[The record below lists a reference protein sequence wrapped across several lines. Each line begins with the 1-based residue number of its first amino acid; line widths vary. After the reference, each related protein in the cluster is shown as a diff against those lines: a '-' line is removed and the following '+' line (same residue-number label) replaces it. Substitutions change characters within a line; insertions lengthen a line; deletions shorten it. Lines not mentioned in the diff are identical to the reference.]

1 MSILPQQIIP
11 QDVPFGS
18 VRPDGKVEIEHDWWL
33 LLYNLCQQ
41 VLGTLASGTPV
52 SDAELLNAADSDA
65 ADTDATVLRR
75 KIDNSLILAQDSD
88 PGPDIAA
95 LQKLTSN
102 ALLLSQDGLIPDQ
115 VNLGSNGV
123 GGVTGNLPV
132 THLNSGTNA
141 SSTTFWRGDATW
153 AIPPGGGGGSSA
165 NPTAAVGLSPVDGV
179 LTTFMTSD
187 SAPPLSQAI
196 VPTWTGAHTFS
207 STVTIQGTG
216 NNNGLIFTGTSA
228 FINASGG
235 TGLTISTTAALTL
248 AFSGNLTFDY
258 AGNSVW
264 QMSSGAITQQSAAG
278 LVSYTVNGAAN
289 QWTHYVIGSS
299 TNNQS
304 FGQQIQ
310 AGTSS
315 SDKAW
320 NVINYANS
328 HTLASLYGDGGL
340 VLGSATGGD
349 EGLGILNAQGVY
361 VNGTTVILSVSGT
374 ASEIDVSTVAGAA
387 TVSIDSGYV
396 GQASITTLGTVTTG
410 TWNATTIAISH
421 GGTGQTTAAN
431 AFIALSPLTTEGDII
446 YENATPAPARLAI
459 GANNT
464 ALVSNGTLPGWAAI
478 VNSIAAGTNI
488 SVSGTT
494 GAVTVTCSLASHNP
508 TATIGLSAVNGS
520 AATWMTSDSAPPLS
534 QAIVPTWTGN
544 HTFTPGAGLI
554 GTTINAAV
562 NEPGLIVQ
570 GGTNTS
576 GHYAA
581 EILTGSAAGFSSGL
595 LINGGT
601 GASDF
606 ALAIQSAAAANLFL
620 LSGNGA
626 IALGNATTGT
636 TITQT
641 AATTTGTTLAIV
653 GSSAGTATDAGGAIT
668 VTAGTGN
675 TSGNGGAITVQGGA
689 AGSTGAGGLATLAGG
704 TTTAGTGGGCAIT
717 AASAVA
723 AATAGGAI
731 TITAG
736 SGVTSGAGGGITI
749 QTGVSPSGTAGSLI
763 LSTGTTAAHTAIT
776 IGPAGTVTVALP
788 GSGTAAALILPA
800 SSATIPA
807 ESITSGTLLTSAAAG
822 VREYDGVC
830 TYFTN
835 ETTSGR
841 GLIPVEQIFHLA
853 ADGTGITT
861 IANFFGTTSNISL
874 VSGGYY
880 EIEIVLYYV
889 MGATASVVTWT
900 LTNSA
905 APTSMDLYY
914 EMCPITGMV
923 APPGTATMLVGQ
935 ILGGVTAAQTVV
947 TGSLTGGTNQYAR
960 FRIMLKNGTGTSL
973 KIQATETT
981 QTTSLT
987 PKLGSYWKCK
997 RIPAG
1002 NVGTFAA

>member
-1 MSILPQQIIP
+1 MSLLPQQILP
-11 QDVPFGS
+11 QDTPFGTARS
-18 VRPDGKVEIEHDWWL
+18 DGKVLIDHDWWL

-153 AIPPGGGGGSSA
+153 ATPPGGGGGSSA
-165 NPTAAVGLSPVDGV
+165 NPTAVVGLSPVDGV
-179 LTTFMTSD
+179 LTTFMTSDSAPPLSQAIAPTWTGNHTHQAASGVGLTVQGVANSYTAIFESSATLNEGFGLLIKAGTGGGDYALYIENAAANAVLFALFGDSGIVTNGATGGNKGAGTINVSGGFYVNGTALSTVSSANPSATIGLAAVNGSAATFMTSD

-488 SVSGTT
+488 SVSGAT

-534 QAIVPTWTGN
+534 QAIVPTWTGI
-544 HTFTPGAGLI
+544 HTFTANPVVTA
-554 GTTINAAV
+554 
-562 NEPGLIVQ
+562 
-570 GGTNTS
+570 TS
-576 GHYAA
+576 GNLAGVTLQGNGNTA
-581 EILTGSAAGFSSGL
+581 AAGF
-595 LINGGT
+595 IVE
-601 GASDF
+601 
-606 ALAIQSAAAANLFL
+606 QAAA
-620 LSGNGA
+620 SQA
-626 IALGNATTGT
+626 ILN
-636 TITQT
+636 Q
-641 AATTTGTTLAIV
+641 L
-653 GSSAGTATDAGGAIT
+653 
-668 VTAGTGN
+668 
-675 TSGNGGAITVQGGA
+675 
-689 AGSTGAGGLATLAGG
+689 
-704 TTTAGTGGGCAIT
+704 
-717 AASAVA
+717 ASANMLFQMASV
-723 AATAGGAI
+723 
-731 TITAG
+731 
-736 SGVTSGAGGGITI
+736 
-749 QTGVSPSGTAGSLI
+749 
-763 LSTGTTAAHTAIT
+763 TAIT
-776 IGPAGTVTVALP
+776 IGTSRNVLVAAAASGTSLAVAAGT
-788 GSGTAAALILPA
+788 
-800 SSATIPA
+800 ATISPFGL
-807 ESITSGTLLTSAAAG
+807 TSGTLNTVAVAG
-822 VREYDGVC
+822 VYEYDG
-830 TYFTN
+830 TSSYITN
-835 ETTSGR
+835 ETSSGR
-841 GLIPVEQIFHLA
+841 GLVPVEQIFHLA
-853 ADGTGITT
+853 ADGSGITT

-1002 NVGTFAA
+1002 NVGAFAA

>member
-165 NPTAAVGLSPVDGV
+165 NPTAVVGLSPVDGV

-374 ASEIDVSTVAGAA
+374 ASEIDVSTTAGVA
-387 TVSIDSGYV
+387 TISIDSGYI
-396 GQASITTLGTVTTG
+396 GQTSVTTLGTISTG
-410 TWNATTIAISH
+410 TWAGTAVAILH
-421 GGTGQTTAAN
+421 GGTGQTTAAAAYN
-431 AFIALSPLTTEGDII
+431 ALSPMTTKGDME
-446 YENATPAPARLAI
+446 YDSAAATAARLAI
-459 GANNT
+459 GSNGAFLTAASGIPAWSTNTVPNTDAQGDIWYASGANVLSALAIGTAGQVLTVNAGGTAPIWSTASAGAVSSVTGT
-464 ALVSNGTLPGWAAI
+464 ALEITASP
-478 VNSIAAGTNI
+478 
-488 SVSGTT
+488 TT
-494 GAVTVTCSLASHNP
+494 GAVVLSLP
-508 TATIGLSAVNGS
+508 SAVTMPGSLIVTTSLTVDTTSTLVGNITLGS
-520 AATWMTSDSAPPLS
+520 ATA
-534 QAIVPTWTGN
+534 
-544 HTFTPGAGLI
+544 
-554 GTTINAAV
+554 
-562 NEPGLIVQ
+562 
-570 GGTNTS
+570 
-576 GHYAA
+576 
-581 EILTGSAAGFSSGL
+581 
-595 LINGGT
+595 
-601 GASDF
+601 
-606 ALAIQSAAAANLFL
+606 
-620 LSGNGA
+620 
-626 IALGNATTGT
+626 GT

-641 AATTTGTTLAIV
+641 AATAGGTTLAIA
-653 GSSAGTATDAGGAIT
+653 GSNAGTATDTGGPITITAGTGDTSGAGGAIT
-668 VTAGTGN
+668 VQA
-675 TSGNGGAITVQGGA
+675 GA
-689 AGSTGAGGLATLAGG
+689 AGSTGNGGLATLAGG
-704 TTTAGTGGGCAIT
+704 TTTAGTGGGVAVT
-717 AASAVA
+717 AQPGVA

-736 SGVTSGAGGGITI
+736 NGITSGAGGNLILAAGS
-749 QTGVSPSGTAGSLI
+749 SPSGTSGV
-763 LSTGTTAAHTAIT
+763 IT
-776 IGPAGTVTVALP
+776 CKI
-788 GSGTAAALILPA
+788 
-800 SSATIPA
+800 
-807 ESITSGTLLTSAAAG
+807 
-822 VREYDGVC
+822 
-830 TYFTN
+830 
-835 ETTSGR
+835 
-841 GLIPVEQIFHLA
+841 
-853 ADGTGITT
+853 
-861 IANFFGTTSNISL
+861 
-874 VSGGYY
+874 
-880 EIEIVLYYV
+880 
-889 MGATASVVTWT
+889 GATAIWALSNSALPSLQGQVANVETFIGSTDVAAGTGALWLQAGAGSASYGGACILFGGTNAVSAGGAMLGAAATSGAVKLGAAASPASLGTTWLSVTASGLIAVTGADISARGVACCKRATSIEQRTSTTT
-900 LTNSA
+900 LTNSTQLTVAIPA
-905 APTSMDLYY
+905 AGTYRVELHAYLYS
-914 EMCPITGMV
+914 T
-923 APPGTATMLVGQ
+923 TAVTD
-935 ILGGVTAAQTVV
+935 GVTANMNYSGTFTAIGSYYGGYAIYTGGLTAVQNEEFSATVNNANTQLTSITLGTNSAQPSSHV
-947 TGSLTGGTNQYAR
+947 LTGNLIATGAGTLAYA
-960 FRIMLKNGTGTSL
+960 FAESVSGVDTCNLGV
-973 KIQATETT
+973 
-981 QTTSLT
+981 
-987 PKLGSYWKCK
+987 GSYMT
-997 RIPAG
+997 
-1002 NVGTFAA
+1002 VTQLS